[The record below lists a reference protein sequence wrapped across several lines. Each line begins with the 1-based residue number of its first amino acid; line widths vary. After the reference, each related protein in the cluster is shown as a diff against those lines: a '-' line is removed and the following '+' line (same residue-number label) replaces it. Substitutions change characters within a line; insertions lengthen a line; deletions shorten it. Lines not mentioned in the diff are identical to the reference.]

1 MKSFTGFITI
11 FCLVIIS
18 FVVFAQTKLVNEGK
32 NNLPFYVGED
42 LFYNVRYG
50 FFDLGSVQIKTPQK
64 IVESGITLY
73 KMMAYIDS
81 YSGVPFVDL
90 HVVYESFI
98 DEQVFPK
105 KFIART
111 MKDDHVQYDTYDFDN
126 EKKIV
131 VFRHGRGTKE
141 NFSLIEQT
149 DTNDID
155 VPHQD
160 GLSIFFYARI
170 KAGAN
175 RYDLVPTYHENKKST
190 TEIHFTKKIENT
202 EVDDV
207 EYPIATSYL
216 DGKMNFIGIFGL
228 TGGFQ
233 GWFSNDET
241 KIPIVAKLKVLV
253 GNVTVELQKWKRGN
267 WNPPKG
273 FE

>member
-1 MKSFTGFITI
+1 MKSFSVFVLVFFI
-11 FCLVIIS
+11 VIIS
-18 FVVFAQTKLVNEGK
+18 DGLFSQTKTISEGK

-64 IVESGITLY
+64 VEENGITLY

-90 HVVYESFI
+90 HVIYESFI
-98 DEQVFPK
+98 DEQGFPK
-105 KFIART
+105 RFIART
-111 MKDDHVQYDTYDFDN
+111 IKEDHVQYDTYDFNYD
-126 EKKIV
+126 KKTV
-131 VFRHGRGTKE
+131 VFRHGRGTKD
-141 NFSLIEQT
+141 NFVTIEQI
-149 DTNDID
+149 DTNEINI
-155 VPHQD
+155 PHQD

-170 KAGAN
+170 KAGTN

-202 EVDDV
+202 ELDDV
-207 EYPIATSYL
+207 DYPIATSYL

-233 GWFSNDET
+233 GWFSNDDAR
-241 KIPIVAKLKVLV
+241 IPIIAKLKVLV
-253 GNVTVELQKWKRGN
+253 GNVTVELQKWKRGS
-267 WNPPKG
+267 WSPPQG

>member
-1 MKSFTGFITI
+1 MKIFFEYIT
-11 FCLVIIS
+11 
-18 FVVFAQTKLVNEGK
+18 VVCITLLFAVLFSQTKTVYDGK
-32 NNLPFYVGED
+32 NNLPFSVGED

-50 FFDLGSVQIKTPQK
+50 FFDLGSVQIKTLQK
-64 IVESGITLY
+64 IEERGKVLY

-81 YSGVPFVDL
+81 YRGLPFVDL

-98 DEQVFPK
+98 DEQGFHTR
-105 KFIART
+105 FIART
-111 MKDDHVQYDTYDFDN
+111 LKEDHVQYDTYDFDN

-141 NFSLIEQT
+141 NFNSIEQT

-160 GLSIFFYARI
+160 GLSIFFYARL
-170 KAGAN
+170 KAGMN

-190 TEIHFTKKIENT
+190 TAIHFTKKTENS
-202 EVDDV
+202 ELDNVG
-207 EYPIATSYL
+207 YPIATSYL

-233 GWFSNDET
+233 GWFSNDDA
-241 KIPIVAKLKVLV
+241 KIPIIAKLKVLV

-267 WNPPKG
+267 WNPPRG
-273 FE
+273 IE